1 MIIGVL
7 RWTVGGRQNRGQRP
21 IFYFIFSKI
30 GRCPLFWH
38 MKKFYFLLL
47 ITVLYASG
55 IVWASLQPGDQVNQ
69 WMGWWAV
76 ASSLLHIPAYAG
88 LAWLLLLTVR
98 AHDQYTQAVMGKVGW
113 AVFVFA
119 VIFGVMNEYIQALVP
134 GRDFSV
140 GDMMFNAL
148 GALIGLA
155 VSFKKKKGAWHLF
168 LFFPLMALMGTAVV
182 PVRLGHAA
190 DLSQSQTA
198 NVNAINERLT
208 RLESRYRISFKY
220 ADFPRKP
227 DFLKFSEVKPGEYQ
241 RLDAYLALFE
251 EEINKYPAG
260 FFNEQDIRGIGFV
273 MRLFAGQEPAQGLY
287 SPQVR
292 VMFFDI
298 SRFGKNK
305 AQQRHSIHHEI
316 FHMMFQQKGEGFT
329 LLSDE
334 TWGSFN
340 SPEFSYG
347 KQTKSLST
355 VNPYNRHAP
364 NQPGFVTYYAMESIQ
379 EDQAEVFACLML
391 EQHRRLIEEWMLK
404 DPLLAK
410 KVQAMKE
417 FAAHYHARM
426 DEAYWEKSDEK
437 GDGCYMTIIK

>member
-1 MIIGVL
+1 
-7 RWTVGGRQNRGQRP
+7 
-21 IFYFIFSKI
+21 
-30 GRCPLFWH
+30 

-47 ITVLYASG
+47 ITVLYAFG
-55 IVWASLQPGDQVNQ
+55 IVWSSLQPGDELNQ

-88 LAWLLLLTVR
+88 LAWLLLLTAL
-98 AHDQYTQAVMGKVGW
+98 AHDRYTQAAAGRVGW
-113 AVFVFA
+113 AVFIFA
-119 VIFGVMNEYIQALVP
+119 VIFGVMNEYIQASVP

-148 GALIGLA
+148 GALIGLG
-155 VSFKKKKGAWHLF
+155 VSFDPKKVAAAFKKSGCHLF
-168 LFFPLMALMGTAVV
+168 LIAALGSAVV
-182 PVRLGHAA
+182 PVRLAHAA
-190 DLSQSQTA
+190 DLSQPQTA

-227 DFLKFSEVKPGEYQ
+227 DFLKFSEVKPGEYP

-251 EEINKYPAG
+251 EEINKYPPG
-260 FFNEQDIRGIGFV
+260 FFKEQDIRGIGFV
-273 MRLFAGQEPAQGLY
+273 TRLFAGQKSSQGLY

-298 SRFGKNK
+298 SRFSKNK

-316 FHMMFQQKGEGFT
+316 FHMMFQQKGQGFP

-347 KQTKSLST
+347 KQTKALSE

-364 NQPGFVTYYAMESIQ
+364 NQPGFATYYAMESIQ

-391 EQHRRLIEEWMLK
+391 EQHRRLIEEWILK

-410 KVQAMKE
+410 KVQAIKE
-417 FAAHYHARM
+417 FAAYYHARM
-426 DEAYWEKSDEK
+426 DAAYWEK
-437 GDGCYMTIIK
+437 GDRNDLLE